1 MYAKTPVVL
10 STFYTKSHHFYQDR
24 LGTNIGRKAL
34 KTKRV
39 RFLIHQVLSQAQIA
53 DEQRHDHCTPLLAF
67 WGFNGRS
74 GDTVVDSGPRGDLS
88 IDITVCANAPFVS
101 KSLYASGGKT

>member
-1 MYAKTPVVL
+1 
-10 STFYTKSHHFYQDR
+10 
-24 LGTNIGRKAL
+24 
-34 KTKRV
+34 
-39 RFLIHQVLSQAQIA
+39 VLSQAQIA